1 MALQSNTLA
10 NPRNAFYA
18 TATESGKL
26 WYTFPSQTG
35 QVLLNDASG
44 TQVLK
49 SIGGDL
55 FFNDELLAKAS
66 DLQDIADWSLYP
78 ALEDV
83 NMDGQNLLDV
93 SSAVINNGLSAG
105 VTTLESVTVTNGITS
120 NANILTASVQMAG
133 EPVPALGQITTK
145 SIASSGALTAGSIST
160 TGTIGGGAI
169 SGTSLTTTGG
179 LDMTNTAITR
189 ASSVAISNSGFAP
202 YGSLTSPDGSLLTW
216 NGQTITTGAG
226 GNASQ
231 WANYPAIAPIQGNG
245 QSLSNLSTLATTGEA
260 TVGTNLMVGN
270 TVNTER
276 IVQLFNP
283 TANLPM
289 TILAQNPAGLLINS
303 GGGGIASTA
312 TVGNIE
318 STSVAGD
325 INTTAYNSISMDSGN
340 DISLTANPGLNPLY
354 TAAVNLNAK
363 NGNGGQVNIT
373 ADPGAVAAFGGVVN
387 ITANGGTIT
396 IPQPPPELPIS
407 VTVGGEV
414 NITANS
420 GGSGLYTLTS
430 AVNIGAAGVNSYAG
444 AIPPIGSVA
453 GYNFIYGNAGVNICS
468 GLPSAGFQL
477 PLTTYIYG
485 TGVPGSYGG
494 VRLESGNGI
503 QMLSDTYMQNLYP
516 LDTDGLTIAGR
527 SYLGTGSVY
536 IEDVASF
543 TMNGGA
549 ALETDN
555 ISSVSNSGILY
566 TDNFIPSNNS
576 KGVYANF
583 VKPLQATAAGVP
595 NLVISNNPFLANTNY
610 VEIAGATTIAF
621 DPTGTG
627 ALSGVQSINGAA
639 WPPPTGDASLWSQYP
654 ATSALDIS
662 GFDISGVTTINGAV
676 YPPAVSTADWS
687 TYPAI
692 QNVDISGFDLNNVS
706 NLTMPPNGVIASSGQ
721 LAIFSDG
728 NMIMAS
734 ANGGDVSIGTG
745 NAGDIRIQ
753 TVGTGNDIFLAGDT
767 ANITAGGGDVVVTS
781 TTQVSLVTPEVNC
794 NGAAITSVAS
804 LNGPPAATLT
814 VASTGV
820 LDMNATGDINLIS
833 SGGALTVSGNTSLE
847 IASTGAV
854 NVTAGFG
861 VNLLAPTAIGTSIT
875 PQNLAVSGAANVTG
889 DVISSFGGSTPYSL
903 NAIGAAVNGVQ
914 QYDYWVAVN
923 GSNTTGTGSVLRPFA
938 TVTAALAA
946 TVSISDTIPVN
957 INLTAGTYTENPT
970 VTRNNTFLV
979 GNVGVADAV
988 IIGTV
993 TFNPTASA
1001 TVSQGMSGITVVGNV
1016 SCLDVSPFDLNWY
1029 FQYCNITSYGTTA
1042 LTATSDSSGNNSLIM
1057 NNTVVTQN
1065 VTANTCVALT
1075 SVRLNAIQ
1083 CQLNNTTTG
1092 SCVSSNGT
1100 GSMSLFGCTL
1110 TAAGAATASPLIT
1123 FISAISNGVASSFQL
1138 CTFTYTASTV
1148 GAGKTAVFFNNGG
1161 ALAGLTLFNQ
1171 NVFNM
1176 LGSSSLILRPGAG
1189 SVAIQWGTNSSNILT
1204 IPVAGAG
1211 LTYTYLTSTPLRA
1224 NALVDSASTSG
1235 TANQVLG
1242 CGPSGGS
1249 LLWRS
1254 LTNQSLGS
1262 IPAAT
1267 NAAVY
1272 QNQPLFYNTATQS
1285 INFIAAGDDV
1295 IVQPC
1300 PASANPVA
1308 SQRGITYIATSA
1320 AGGANFQFANGG
1332 GLTANDAGWYIYIKN
1347 GNGTNGGD
1355 ITLTGALVSGNTVIH
1370 MQTSTQNGQIVILTW
1385 TGTAYVAY

>member
-1 MALQSNTLA
+1 MALQNNTLA
-10 NPRNAFYA
+10 NPRTAFYA

-44 TQVLK
+44 TQVLRA
-49 SIGGDL
+49 IGGDL
-55 FFNDELLAKAS
+55 FFNDELLAKAG
-66 DLQDIADWSLYP
+66 DIQDIADWALYP
-78 ALEDV
+78 ALQDV

-105 VTTLESVTVTNGITS
+105 NTTLESVIVANGITS
-120 NANILTASVQMAG
+120 NANITTASLQMAG
-133 EPVPALGQITTK
+133 EPIPALGGLTAKTL
-145 SIASSGALTAGSIST
+145 AASGALTAGSIST
-160 TGTIGGGAI
+160 AGTIGGGAI
-169 SGTSLTTTGG
+169 SGTSITTTGG
-179 LDMTNTAITR
+179 VDMTNTAITR
-189 ASSVAISNSGFAP
+189 ASSVGISNSGFAP

-303 GGGGIASTA
+303 AGGGIASTA

-325 INTTAYNSISMDSGN
+325 IATTAYNSITMDSGN

-354 TAAVNLNAK
+354 TAAINLNAK
-363 NGNGGQVNIT
+363 NGNGGQVNIV
-373 ADPGAVAAFGGVVN
+373 ADPGAVAAFGGQVN
-387 ITANGGTIT
+387 ITANGGTIL
-396 IPQPPPELPIS
+396 IPQPPPAPPLS

-536 IEDVASF
+536 IEDVETF

-549 ALETDN
+549 VLKTDN

-566 TDNFIPSNNS
+566 TDNFFPLNNT

-583 VKPLQATAAGVP
+583 VKPIQASAPGVP
-595 NLVISNNPFLANTNY
+595 NLVISNNPFLGNNNY
-610 VEIAGATTIAF
+610 VEISGADVIAF
-621 DPTGTG
+621 DATGAG
-627 ALSGVQSINGAA
+627 ALSGVKSINGAA

-654 ATSALDIS
+654 ATSIIDAS
-662 GFDISGVTTINGAV
+662 GFNISNVTTINGAV
-676 YPPAVSTADWS
+676 YPPVTSTADWS
-687 TYPAI
+687 NYPAI
-692 QNVDISGFDLNNVS
+692 QNVDISGFDLNNVG
-706 NLTMPPNGVIASSGQ
+706 NITLPDNGSITSAGTLIIS
-721 LAIFSDG
+721 SDG
-728 NMIMAS
+728 GKNLALAS
-734 ANGGDVSIGTG
+734 NAGGDVVISTG
-745 NAGDIRIQ
+745 NQGDINI
-753 TVGTGNDIFLAGDT
+753 TTGGTGNDVTIAGDIVNLDAT
-767 ANITAGGGDVVVTS
+767 LGVRITAP
-781 TTQVSLVTPEVNC
+781 SLDMTGNNVINVNQLT
-794 NGAAITSVAS
+794 GSS
-804 LNGPPAATLT
+804 AATLT

-820 LDMNATGDINLIS
+820 LDVNATGDINVIS
-833 SGGALTVSGNTSLE
+833 SGAALLLSGNTSLE

-854 NVTAGFG
+854 NVTAGLG
-861 VNLLAPTAIGTSIT
+861 INLLAPTAVGTSIT

-914 QYDYWVAVN
+914 QYDYWVSVN

-938 TVTAALAA
+938 SVTAALAA
-946 TVSISDTIPVN
+946 TVSIPDTIPVN
-957 INLTAGTYTENPT
+957 INLTAGTYTESPT
-970 VTRNNTFLV
+970 ITRNNTFLV

-988 IIGTV
+988 IIGTL
-993 TFNPTASA
+993 TFNPTATA
-1001 TVSQGMSGITVVGNV
+1001 TVSQGMAGITVVGNV

-1042 LTATSDSSGNNSLIM
+1042 LTATSDASGNNSLIM

-1065 VTANTCVALT
+1065 VTANTCIALT

-1092 SCVSSNGT
+1092 SCISTNGT

-1110 TAAGAATASPLIT
+1110 TAAGTATASPLIT
-1123 FISAISNGVASSFQL
+1123 FISAIANGVASSFQL

-1176 LGSSSLILRPGAG
+1176 LGSSSLILRPGSG
-1189 SVAIQWGTNSSNILT
+1189 SLAIQWGTNSSNILT
-1204 IPVAGAG
+1204 IPAAGAG
-1211 LTYTYLTSTPLRA
+1211 LTYTYLTSTPLSA
-1224 NALVDSASTSG
+1224 TALYDSTGSAG
-1235 TANQVLG
+1235 TNLQVLG
-1242 CGPSGGS
+1242 CGAGGG
-1249 LLWRS
+1249 LQWRS
-1254 LTNQSLGS
+1254 LTNTSLGT
-1262 IPAAT
+1262 IPQAAST
-1267 NAAVY
+1267 SAY
-1272 QNQPLFYNTATQS
+1272 LNQPLFYNTTTGA
-1285 INFIAAGDDV
+1285 INYIAVADDV
-1295 IVQPC
+1295 TVQPC
-1300 PASANPVA
+1300 PATFAPIANNKNTTFILTSTGA
-1308 SQRGITYIATSA
+1308 STFTLNNN
-1320 AGGANFQFANGG
+1320 AGTP
-1332 GLTANDAGWYIYIKN
+1332 LTANDVGWYMYIKN
-1347 GNGTNGGD
+1347 GNGTLGGD
-1355 ITLTGALVSGNTVIH
+1355 ITINGALVSGNTVVH
-1370 MQTSTQNGQIVILTW
+1370 NQTAVQNGQIVIVRW
-1385 TGTAYVAY
+1385 TGTAFVCY

>member
-1 MALQSNTLA
+1 MALQNNTLA
-10 NPRNAFYA
+10 NPRTAFYA

-44 TQVLK
+44 TQVLRA
-49 SIGGDL
+49 IGGDL
-55 FFNDELLAKAS
+55 FFNDELLAKAG
-66 DLQDIADWSLYP
+66 DIQDVADWALYP
-78 ALEDV
+78 ALGDV

-105 VTTLESVTVTNGITS
+105 NTTLESVTVANGITS
-120 NANILTASVQMAG
+120 NANITTASLQMAG
-133 EPVPALGQITTK
+133 EPIPALGGLTAKTL
-145 SIASSGALTAGSIST
+145 AASGALTAGSIST
-160 TGTIGGGAI
+160 AGTIGGGAI
-169 SGTSLTTTGG
+169 SGTSITTTGG
-179 LDMTNTAITR
+179 VDMTNTSITR
-189 ASSVAISNSGFAP
+189 ASSVGISNSGFAP

-303 GGGGIASTA
+303 AGGGIASTA

-325 INTTAYNSISMDSGN
+325 IATTAYNSITMDSGN

-354 TAAVNLNAK
+354 TAAINLNAK
-363 NGNGGQVNIT
+363 NGNGGQVNIV
-373 ADPGAVAAFGGVVN
+373 ADPGAVAAFGGQVN
-387 ITANGGTIT
+387 ITANGGTIL
-396 IPQPPPELPIS
+396 IPQPPPAPPLS

-536 IEDVASF
+536 IEDVETF
-543 TMNGGA
+543 EMNGGA
-549 ALETDN
+549 VLKTDN

-566 TDNFIPSNNS
+566 TDNFFPSNNT

-583 VKPLQATAAGVP
+583 VKPIQASAPGVP
-595 NLVISNNPFLANTNY
+595 NLVISNNPFLGNNNY
-610 VEIAGATTIAF
+610 VEISGADVIAF
-621 DPTGTG
+621 DATGAG
-627 ALSGVQSINGAA
+627 ALSGVKSINGAA

-654 ATSALDIS
+654 ATSVIDAS
-662 GFDISGVTTINGAV
+662 GFDISGVVTINGAV

-692 QNVDISGFDLNNVS
+692 QNVDISGFDLNNVN
-706 NLTMPPNGVIASSGQ
+706 NLTMPDNGIIVSAGQ
-721 LAIFSDG
+721 LSIFADSG
-728 NMIMAS
+728 KNLNLAS
-734 ANGGDVSIGTG
+734 NGGGDVNIGTG
-745 NAGDIRIQ
+745 NAADINI
-753 TVGTGNDIFLAGDT
+753 TTSGTGHDLVLAGDQISMT
-767 ANITAGGGDVVVTS
+767 ATTSVVVNS
-781 TTQVSLVTPEVNC
+781 TLDMTAHDVINVNQLT
-794 NGAAITSVAS
+794 GSS
-804 LNGPPAATLT
+804 AATLT

-820 LDMNATGDINLIS
+820 LDVNATGDINVIS
-833 SGGALTVSGNTSLE
+833 SGAALLLSGNTSLE
-847 IASTGAV
+847 IASTGAA
-854 NVTAGFG
+854 NVTAGLG
-861 VNLLAPTAIGTSIT
+861 INLLAPTAVGTSIT

-914 QYDYWVAVN
+914 QYDYWVSVN
-923 GSNTTGTGSVLRPFA
+923 GSNTTGTGSVIKPFA
-938 TVTAALAA
+938 SVTAALAA
-946 TVSISDTIPVN
+946 TLSIPDTIPVN

-988 IIGTV
+988 IIGTL
-993 TFNPTASA
+993 TFNPTATA
-1001 TVSQGMSGITVVGNV
+1001 TVSQGMAGITVVGNV

-1029 FQYCNITSYGTTA
+1029 FQYCNITSYGTSA
-1042 LTATSDSSGNNSLIM
+1042 LTATSDASGNNSLIM

-1065 VTANTCVALT
+1065 VTANTCIALT

-1092 SCVSSNGT
+1092 SCISSNGT

-1110 TAAGAATASPLIT
+1110 TAAGTATASPLIT
-1123 FISAISNGVASSFQL
+1123 FISAIANGVASSFQL

-1148 GAGKTAVFFNNGG
+1148 GSGKTAVFFNNGG
-1161 ALAGLTLFNQ
+1161 GLAGLTLFNQ

-1204 IPVAGAG
+1204 IPAAGAG

-1224 NALVDSASTSG
+1224 NVLYDSASSAG

-1242 CGPSGGS
+1242 AGAAGGT
-1249 LLWRS
+1249 LTWRS
-1254 LTNQSLGS
+1254 LTNTSLGA
-1262 IPAAT
+1262 IPQAA
-1267 NAAVY
+1267 ASSVY
-1272 QNQPLFYNTATQS
+1272 QNQPLYYNTTTQAL
-1285 INFIAAGDDV
+1285 NYIAIADDV
-1295 IVQPC
+1295 VIQAC
-1300 PASANPVA
+1300 PATLSPIPSN
-1308 SQRGITYIATSA
+1308 RGTTYICTSA
-1320 AGGANFQFANGG
+1320 AGGSTFTFNNNAGTP
-1332 GLTANDAGWYIYIKN
+1332 LTANDAGWYLYVKN
-1347 GNGTNGGD
+1347 GNPNGGGD
-1355 ITLTGALVSGNTVIH
+1355 ITLNGALLSGNTVVH
-1370 MQTSTQNGQIVILTW
+1370 QGTVLQNGGITIVTW
-1385 TGTAYVAY
+1385 NGTAFVAY